1 MTEIVIDVPVQGPRG
16 PKGDKGDRGPIGV
29 QGIAGPLGPNG
40 LTGATGDTGPGY
52 YAVCDTP
59 LALTNSG
66 TVEIDTQLGL
76 AYSRGCRVRM
86 SHATTPTNY
95 MEGVCDDYNGVTGIL
110 AVTMDAMSGVPG
122 TYAEWNIN
130 VAGEIGS
137 LPEGFTA
144 GTMAAQNAN
153 AVAITGGTITG
164 FSNPV
169 NAGDAVNKAYS
180 DTKVPQTRLISTG
193 GIASGGGDLSV
204 DRTISVTKSDQA
216 QAQAGTDDTTAMT
229 PVRVAQAVAALQLI
243 KEIASEAEALAG
255 LNNTKGMT
263 PLRVAQAVALA
274 VGGMPPCSVAFTI
287 ATVAPSGWLLFNDQ
301 TIGDPSS
308 GANYANS
315 WAVNV
320 FTALYNNFND
330 ATCPL
335 YTSAGAGTTRAAI
348 GTAAAAWSSA
358 HCRIAMPRALGRAI
372 AIAGTGGG
380 LTGRY
385 LGQTLGEETH
395 TLTAAE
401 GPNMPVSV
409 QSVSVNVSGGVSVY
423 SNVSVSVSVSGG
435 VYIPGSIFVTRVY
448 STGQA
453 NVDGSSNAISTGVG
467 YDMGDGSGS
476 FSGSGSGSG
485 GGYGSGSF
493 SGSGSGSGYG
503 VTYNGGAAHNIM
515 QPTLFLNA
523 MIKL

>member
-1 MTEIVIDVPVQGPRG
+1 MTEIVLDVPTQGPRG
-16 PKGDKGDRGPIGV
+16 PKGDKGDVGPIGV
-29 QGIAGPLGPNG
+29 QGIAGPIGPNG

-76 AYSRGCRVRM
+76 AYSAGCRVRM
-86 SHATTPTNY
+86 SHSVTPTNY
-95 MEGVCDDYNGVTGIL
+95 MEGVCDSYDTMTGIL
-110 AVTMDAMSGVPG
+110 FVTMDAMSGVPG
-122 TYAEWNIN
+122 TYAEWNLN

-164 FSNPV
+164 MPFPT
-169 NAGDAVNKAYS
+169 NAGDVCQKGYA
-180 DTKVPQTRLISTG
+180 DTKVADTRLVSTAG
-193 GIASGGGDLSV
+193 LASGGGDLTV
-204 DRTISVTKSDQA
+204 DRTISVTKSDQT
-216 QAQAGTDDTTAMT
+216 QAQTGTDDATAMT
-229 PVRVAQAVAALQLI
+229 PLRTAQAIAALQLI

-274 VGGMPPCSVAFTI
+274 VGGMPPLSVAFTI

-301 TIGDPSS
+301 TIGDPTS
-308 GANYANS
+308 GAQYASS

-320 FTALYNNFND
+320 FTALFNNFND

-335 YTSAGAGTTRAAI
+335 FTSAGVATTRAAM
-348 GTAAAAWSSA
+348 GTAAAAWNPG
-358 HCRIAMPRALGRAI
+358 HCRIAMPRALGRAM
-372 AIAGTGGG
+372 AVAGTGGG
-380 LTGRY
+380 LSGRT
-385 LGQTLGEETH
+385 LGQVLGTETH
-395 TLTAAE
+395 TLTGAE

-409 QSVSVNVSGGVSVY
+409 SSVSVSVSGGVSVY
-423 SNVSVSVSVSGG
+423 SNVSVNVSGG
-435 VYIPGSIFVTRVY
+435 CYINAGYFLNDGAIQMGGAYGDGGTPAGQGF
-448 STGQA
+448 TGI
-453 NVDGSSNAISTGVG
+453 SNAAG
-467 YDMGDGSGS
+467 YGGFSGSGSGGGSGSGS

-485 GGYGSGSF
+485 SGT
-493 SGSGSGSGYG
+493 
-503 VTYNGGAAHNIM
+503 TYNGGAAHNNM
-515 QPTLFLNA
+515 QPTIFLNA